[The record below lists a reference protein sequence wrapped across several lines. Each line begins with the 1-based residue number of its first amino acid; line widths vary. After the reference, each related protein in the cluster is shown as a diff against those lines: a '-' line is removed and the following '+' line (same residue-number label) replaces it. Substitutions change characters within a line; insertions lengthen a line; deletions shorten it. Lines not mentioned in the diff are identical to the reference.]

1 MNKNSEQIGIDL
13 KGRINSLKLAER
25 NSLYP
30 LFEAIVNSIQAI
42 QDAASSCGKIDVFIM
57 RENTIHFETND
68 QSLAPIEN
76 LKITDN
82 GIGFDEKNYKSF
94 KKAYSTHKVERGCKG
109 IGRFIWL
116 KAFTDV
122 AIDSIFL
129 DNGLIMNRKFNFNIY
144 NEDGITTSEPSIIE
158 KHTDRRTIIELRG
171 YKEPYKSKC
180 PKKISTI
187 ANRIIEHCMI
197 YFLDEKCPKI
207 VIADDENEINLNEK
221 FNKLVSNNLFV
232 EKFQIN
238 NIQFELHLIKWFEHD
253 ELTYNKIS
261 LCANQREVEEFNVN
275 KIFSDVT
282 GKIEDENSNKP
293 YLILGYISSKY
304 FDENI
309 NDERTEILFRRD
321 DLFDSELISRT
332 DLYEAIK
339 PIIQKHFEKVVENF
353 KEKKLQILEKY
364 ITEKAPHYRML
375 DKLPEV
381 LESII
386 VSDNSSE
393 EEIDLKLYK
402 AFQDYEFESRKDISF
417 LINCSTIQDDD
428 PEQVREKYLKVLHN
442 IGTFNKS
449 KLAQYVVHRKY
460 IIELFEKSL
469 ELNAKGKYEL
479 EKIVHDIVYPTK
491 KDSNEVLYEDQNLW
505 LIDERLSF
513 HTYLTSDKALSSIE
527 GLDSNSA
534 LRPDLLIFNNPFPF
548 VEGEDFPF
556 NSIILVEFKRP
567 MRDKY
572 DPEKDNPIEQI
583 YDYVEEIRKRK
594 KLTRRGRNYPINEST
609 LFYTYLICDINDKI
623 DRAAKIAQLTK
634 TFDGLGY
641 YGYNKDFNC
650 MIEIIPFEQ
659 VLSNAKK
666 RNKILFNKLGI

>member
-1 MNKNSEQIGIDL
+1 
-13 KGRINSLKLAER
+13 
-25 NSLYP
+25 
-30 LFEAIVNSIQAI
+30 
-42 QDAASSCGKIDVFIM
+42 
-57 RENTIHFETND
+57 
-68 QSLAPIEN
+68 
-76 LKITDN
+76 
-82 GIGFDEKNYKSF
+82 
-94 KKAYSTHKVERGCKG
+94 
-109 IGRFIWL
+109 
-116 KAFTDV
+116 
-122 AIDSIFL
+122 
-129 DNGLIMNRKFNFNIY
+129 
-144 NEDGITTSEPSIIE
+144 
-158 KHTDRRTIIELRG
+158 
-171 YKEPYKSKC
+171 
-180 PKKISTI
+180 
-187 ANRIIEHCMI
+187 
-197 YFLDEKCPKI
+197 
-207 VIADDENEINLNEK
+207 
-221 FNKLVSNNLFV
+221 
-232 EKFQIN
+232 
-238 NIQFELHLIKWFEHD
+238 
-253 ELTYNKIS
+253 
-261 LCANQREVEEFNVN
+261 
-275 KIFSDVT
+275 
-282 GKIEDENSNKP
+282 
-293 YLILGYISSKY
+293 
-304 FDENI
+304 
-309 NDERTEILFRRD
+309 
-321 DLFDSELISRT
+321 
-332 DLYEAIK
+332 
-339 PIIQKHFEKVVENF
+339 
-353 KEKKLQILEKY
+353 
-364 ITEKAPHYRML
+364 ML